1 MLFYWAPL
9 YLILDLKVKSF
20 RNTNMCSRELDVM
33 ISPCVCTMEDYKTPI
48 KKHHFWARKYL
59 NEVFDVE
66 SEEIHAFSALIHAPG
81 PLSFKSG

>member
-20 RNTNMCSRELDVM
+20 RNANMCSRELDVM

-48 KKHHFWARKYL
+48 KKHHF
-59 NEVFDVE
+59 
-66 SEEIHAFSALIHAPG
+66 
-81 PLSFKSG
+81 